1 MTFNIKTASRCPVS
15 HYIYPFNINIVPGWK
30 YIAMNC
36 LFPTRHYITHIKMNT
51 LLQALT
57 LTSLLFLSIST
68 SIHAQKLSKTEK
80 KIIKTIEVNHES
92 ALQFLEKV
100 VNINSGTMNHP
111 GVKEVGMVFKE
122 QFDAIDF
129 DTRWID
135 MPAEVNRSGHLF
147 AETSG
152 TKGKKILLIGHLDT
166 VFEKDSPFQEFK
178 KEGDI
183 AYGPGTNDMKGGD
196 VIVLYALKA
205 LHENKLLKNAQITI
219 AFTGD
224 EESTG
229 KPLEISRKDLI
240 DAAKKSDIALG
251 FETSTGFNYATV
263 ARRGSSGWLL
273 EVKGK
278 RAHSSGVFSE
288 RVGAGAIFEASR
300 ILNAFYT
307 DVKGEEFLTF
317 NPGVIL
323 GGTEVKFD
331 ESLNKG
337 EAFGKS
343 NVVPQTVMVKGGLRF
358 ISEEQKEKTKA
369 RMREIVAKNLPH
381 TSAKISFKD
390 SYPAMR
396 PTEGNL
402 NLLKI
407 LNEVSIDLNQ
417 GQVAAYDPGKRGAAD
432 TSFVADYVDCLDGLG
447 TMGRGAHTPNE
458 TLDLTTFEALTKRT
472 AILIYRLIHQ

>member
-1 MTFNIKTASRCPVS
+1 
-15 HYIYPFNINIVPGWK
+15 
-30 YIAMNC
+30 MN
-36 LFPTRHYITHIKMNT
+36 
-51 LLQALT
+51 
-57 LTSLLFLSIST
+57 
-68 SIHAQKLSKTEK
+68 AQELSKTEK
-80 KIIKTIEVNHES
+80 KIIKSIEANHKS
-92 ALQFLEKV
+92 AIQFLEKV
-100 VNINSGTMNHP
+100 VNINSGTMHHA

-129 DTRWID
+129 NTRWID
-135 MPAEVNRSGHLF
+135 MPAEVNRAGHLF
-147 AETSG
+147 AEISG
-152 TKGKKILLIGHLDT
+152 SKGKKILLIGHLDT
-166 VFEKDSPFQEFK
+166 VFEKDSPFQKFK
-178 KEGDI
+178 KDGDI

-196 VIVLYALKA
+196 VVVLYALKA
-205 LHENKLLKNAQITI
+205 LHENKLLNDAQII
-219 AFTGD
+219 VAFTGD

-229 KPLEISRKDLI
+229 QPLDISRKDLI
-240 DAAKKSDIALG
+240 DAAKKSEIALG

-263 ARRGSSGWLL
+263 ARRGSSGWKL

-278 RAHSSGVFSE
+278 RAHSSGVFNE

-331 ESLNKG
+331 SSISEG

-358 ISEEQKEKTKA
+358 ISEEQKERA
-369 RMREIVAKNLPH
+369 RSKMKKITEENLPQ
-381 TSAKISFKD
+381 TSATISFND
-390 SYPAMR
+390 SYPAMQ

-402 NLLKI
+402 KLLTL
-407 LNEVSIDLNQ
+407 LNKVSKALDQ
-417 GQVAAYDPGKRGAAD
+417 GVVEAYDPGKRGAAD

-447 TMGRGAHTPNE
+447 TMGSGAHTPKE

-472 AILIYRLIHQ
+472 AILIYRLINQ